1 MKKLL
6 ATLFCLSA
14 VTLARADFTSYNLVS
29 QTDPLTFAPAVSFT
43 FDSLTINMT
52 GNTPS
57 GEENLATNQS
67 VAATSNA
74 TIVLSFTDTTS
85 IVGDSVEL
93 LWLFP
98 TASSVFETFAAVPV
112 PGTIFASFGAGNFTI
127 TGNSVTIVNTTS
139 GWSAAAF
146 NGFEILDV
154 TRQAQG
160 GPGNGV
166 PDASSTLLLVGAAMV
181 GLVVCRRSFGFSKI

>member
-14 VTLARADFTSYNLVS
+14 VALARADFTSYTLVS
-29 QTDPLTFAPAVSFT
+29 QTDPLTFAPVVSFT
-43 FDSLTINMT
+43 FDSLSINMT
-52 GNTPS
+52 GNTPAGQDNFTADS
-57 GEENLATNQS
+57 HTGS
-67 VAATSNA
+67 

-98 TASSVFETFAAVPV
+98 TATTVFETFAAVPV
-112 PGTIFASFGAGNFTI
+112 PGTVFAGSGAGNFTI
-127 TGNSVTIVNTTS
+127 TGNTVTIVNQTE
-139 GWSAAAF
+139 GWTAASF

-160 GPGNGV
+160 GPSV
-166 PDASSTLLLVGAAMV
+166 PDTSSTLLLVGAAMV
-181 GLVVCRRSFGFSKI
+181 GLVVCRRGFGFSKI